1 MIKKDIP
8 GYAGLYYITEEGKV
22 YSYDRLVESK
32 GRNAGKRPR
41 KGQLIASSA
50 HSTNKQ
56 EVVQLFKQ
64 GRRKVM
70 YVYLLMSDL
79 FFNSKKVI
87 HIDGDKM
94 SNNILNLKL
103 K

>member
-8 GYAGLYYITEEGKV
+8 NYAGRYYITEEGKV
-22 YSYDRLVESK
+22 HSYDRLVESK

-41 KGQLIASSA
+41 KGQLISTSP
-50 HSTNKQ
+50 HSTNKH
-56 EVVQLFKQ
+56 EVVQLFKR
-64 GRRKVM
+64 GKRKVM

-87 HIDGDKM
+87 HIDGNKM
-94 SNNILNLKL
+94 NNNILNLKL